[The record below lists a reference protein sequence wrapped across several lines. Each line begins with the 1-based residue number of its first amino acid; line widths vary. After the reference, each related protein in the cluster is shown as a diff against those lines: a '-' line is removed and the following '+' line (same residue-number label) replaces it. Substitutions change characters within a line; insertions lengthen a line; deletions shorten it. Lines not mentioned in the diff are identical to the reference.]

1 MNKYVNTILSIVTT
15 STFLVGCSN
24 INNYEQ
30 DINNF
35 IADQNLSA
43 IEKIDSL
50 LAYDF
55 IVLNDQ
61 HIALI
66 KQNNKSYLLTTPDN
80 CQNMNFANKVI
91 LLAAEKGVVRVNSDK
106 VARVGDKYTECIITG
121 IYKLYSV
128 QLQELVHLYRHQK
141 PMQSGRSNAA
151 LSNLKY

>member
-1 MNKYVNTILSIVTT
+1 MKKHVKTILDLVTT

-24 INNYEQ
+24 INNYEH

-43 IEKIDSL
+43 IERIDSV

-55 IVLNDQ
+55 IVFNDQ

-80 CQNMNFANKVI
+80 CHSMNFANKVI
-91 LLAAEKGVVRVNSDK
+91 LLSADKGVVHVNSEK
-106 VARVGDKYTECIITG
+106 IARVGDKYTECTITG

-128 QLQELVHLYRHQK
+128 QLQELVHMYRHQK
-141 PMQSGRSNAA
+141 PLQSIRSNAA